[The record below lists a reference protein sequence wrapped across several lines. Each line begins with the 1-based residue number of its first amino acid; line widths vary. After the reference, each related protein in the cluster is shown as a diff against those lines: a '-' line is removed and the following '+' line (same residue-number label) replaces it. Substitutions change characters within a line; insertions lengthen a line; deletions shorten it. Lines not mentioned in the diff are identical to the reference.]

1 MVFFE
6 LCHRPEKLR
15 LSLDRTSIVIFTK
28 FSSLQIMLNYS
39 SSCNSGSC
47 LCPISKNIS
56 LQKLGL
62 VSKDV
67 KVILTMNPRPYWFG
81 VHWKNHNVK
90 VTNARIP
97 PEETWQ
103 VWYLQSW
110 IWLGQRV
117 SQCSLD
123 LFPRQSC
130 AVWPLSW
137 PPDRVCSPGACS
149 DCPLTCSCVHIG
161 DICKVWNSERWG
173 RHWKPMFWV
182 FF

>member
-1 MVFFE
+1 M
-6 LCHRPEKLR
+6 
-15 LSLDRTSIVIFTK
+15 
-28 FSSLQIMLNYS
+28 
-39 SSCNSGSC
+39 NS
-47 LCPISKNIS
+47 
-56 LQKLGL
+56 
-62 VSKDV
+62 
-67 KVILTMNPRPYWFG
+67 RPYWFG

-123 LFPRQSC
+123 PFPRRSF

-173 RHWKPMFWV
+173 RHWKPMSWG
-182 FF
+182 FFLNYPILVTLILQNLLWNTNRWSCQHAIHWP